1 MLTYARERGIVRALH
16 RYDVRVLFKPSS
28 HTYSLRVRLRP
39 RWAPTGASTI
49 VSNALIPVNRG
60 KGKYACGSAPV
71 VVVRE
76 PELKWPVSSE
86 FCRSDEVPLGG
97 KMSPLSIVSLG
108 AWLTAKRIK
117 LYPTIFLTISS
128 FLSVAYVLTVHG
140 NLDIRGEP
148 IGTDFSS
155 FWAASGLVL
164 SGNAGYVYDPVKHYA
179 AQEAFFGKGVQYY
192 AWFYPPPALLI
203 IAPLGLLPYLI
214 SLFIWL
220 AATGAAYIATVW
232 RFIQRSDAIVPIL
245 CFPAVLINIIHG
257 QNAFLSTSIVG
268 TGLLM
273 SDRYPVAAG
282 MVLGTLCFK
291 PQLAPM
297 LAVAV
302 LARANWKMA
311 LGAAFSVCSFATAAT
326 QIFGLEIW
334 RQFWSDVP
342 LSRIWLEEGIAG
354 FAKMQSAF
362 SAVRLI
368 GGGIGLAYSIQAI
381 VTISAAILLW
391 MIWRSHASLRL
402 RAGATGAA
410 ILLGTPFIL
419 DYDFVL
425 LSLPVAA
432 LAAQGLEE
440 GFRPWEKS
448 ALACAW
454 VLPLIARPAGFA
466 SVPLSPEVVLFL
478 LLLIW
483 KRSTTPHKD
492 VPPVEIPEPRL

>member
-1 MLTYARERGIVRALH
+1 M
-16 RYDVRVLFKPSS
+16 
-28 HTYSLRVRLRP
+28 
-39 RWAPTGASTI
+39 
-49 VSNALIPVNRG
+49 
-60 KGKYACGSAPV
+60 
-71 VVVRE
+71 
-76 PELKWPVSSE
+76 
-86 FCRSDEVPLGG
+86 
-97 KMSPLSIVSLG
+97 
-108 AWLTAKRIK
+108 
-117 LYPTIFLTISS
+117 TISAA
-128 FLSVAYVLTVHG
+128 LLVAYVLTG
-140 NLDIRGEP
+140 DGKLDIRGEP
-148 IGTDFSS
+148 FGTDFSS

-164 SGNAGYVYDPVKHYA
+164 SGNAGDAYDPVKHYA
-179 AQEAFFGKGVQYY
+179 AQEAYFGKGVQYY
-192 AWFYPPPALLI
+192 AWFYPPPALLV

-220 AATGAAYIATVW
+220 AATGAAYVAIVW
-232 RFIQRSDAIVPIL
+232 SFVRRSDAVVPIL

-282 MVLGTLCFK
+282 VVLGSLCFK

-297 LAVAV
+297 LVVVV

-311 LGAAFSVCSFATAAT
+311 LGAAFSVCSLAIAAT

-334 RQFWSDVP
+334 RQFWSGVP

-354 FAKMQSAF
+354 FARMQSAF

-368 GGGIGLAYSIQAI
+368 GGGITLAYSIQAI
-381 VTISAAILLW
+381 ITISAAVFLW
-391 MIWRSHASLRL
+391 MIWRSSASLRL

-432 LAAQGLEE
+432 LAAQGFEE
-440 GFRPWEKS
+440 GFRPWEKT

-454 VLPLIARPAGFA
+454 ILPLIARPAGFA
-466 SVPLSPEVVLFL
+466 YLPLSPEVAFFL
-478 LLLIW
+478 LILIW
-483 KRSTTPHKD
+483 KRATRPHED
-492 VPPVEIPEPRL
+492 GPPVDIPEPRL